1 MECLFL
7 FSLWL
12 TIPFFVL
19 VSWICF
25 VGYNSWGSLV
35 LLPQFPL
42 AFPSAQGWHSFTIK
56 LFIIPCWLGFFND
69 HVRDLPWQILPR
81 CFCYSSCWIL
91 WLWSVWYWCIYSSSE
106 VSGQASLILM
116 VLTCL
121 WCYLRSLILI
131 LPTVK

>member
-25 VGYNSWGSLV
+25 VGYNSWGSL
-35 LLPQFPL
+35 LLSQFPL
-42 AFPSAQGWHSFTIK
+42 AFPSAQGWHSFIIK

-69 HVRDLPWQILPR
+69 NVRDIPWQILPR

-91 WLWSVWYWCIYSSSE
+91 WLWSVWYWRIYSSSE